1 MWVVKEK
8 KEEAVK
14 NDSKVLFW
22 VTGKKEGNSYLLSH
36 RQREE
41 EKGHDRGFCGGS
53 CWTFS

>member
-14 NDSKVLFW
+14 NDSKVLLW
-22 VTGKKEGNSYLLSH
+22 VTGEKEGNSYLLSH